1 MNSKKAHQHF
11 FERQSKKLGRQGARI
26 PRTEA
31 YGWYAAGTREEGQRG
46 IWTFYA
52 AVKAEGRRSAP
63 MDIVTA
69 CNLNC
74 PDACS
79 LRVSRDAS
87 GALRIRGNP
96 DHPFTRGFT
105 CGKIRGY
112 PRRLSRPDRIRTPLL
127 IRKGDRVPVSWDE
140 ALDLCASKIGEFR
153 KEPASIL
160 HIQGEGA
167 KGVLKSAATL
177 FFGLLGASTTR
188 GALCDSAGIA
198 ASVADFGA
206 LDMNDV
212 DDLVNARGIVN
223 WGKDL
228 SRASVHTAFLVRKA
242 RKAGARVF
250 TVSPGGDG
258 NGPFSD
264 ETLLIRPGT
273 DRFLAAAVLRLFLDR
288 GAVGPGL
295 REKCRHFDA
304 LKKILGERSPE
315 DFAGKCGVPLR
326 DVERLFAFY
335 REHRPTAALIGW
347 GLQRY
352 RFGSE
357 NVRWI
362 DALAF
367 LSGNVGIPGGG
378 SSFNVSSRRNFN
390 LDWAGSFDPAKIRS
404 FLLPE
409 IGREI
414 VGAADPPVRMLWVNG
429 TNVVNQAADASAVAR
444 AFEGVDF
451 KVVVDAFPTDTAIR
465 ADLVLPCALNLE
477 QEDIIGSFL
486 HPYVQ
491 YARPAVSPPEGCRD
505 DFSVLEELGRRLD
518 PPVLIPPREEC
529 LRRSLRSPF
538 LDVSLEEL
546 KERGFAR
553 ARRGTVA
560 FEGLRFAH
568 PDGRYRLPEAL
579 HDEPPAQAGYP
590 LSLLSLIRRDA
601 VHSQIPPEEQ
611 ECPPVVR
618 VDRKCPVLGEL
629 DLAGEIHLVSP
640 QGRMPVRLEIVDGLH
655 PLAVLYRRGDWLLCG
670 GGVNRLISAVP
681 TDQGE
686 GTAYYSQNVRLE
698 NAGRKGSRRS
708 R

>member
-1 MNSKKAHQHF
+1 
-11 FERQSKKLGRQGARI
+11 
-26 PRTEA
+26 
-31 YGWYAAGTREEGQRG
+31 
-46 IWTFYA
+46 
-52 AVKAEGRRSAP
+52 

-79 LRVSRDAS
+79 LRVSRDPS
-87 GALRIRGNP
+87 GTLTIRGNP
-96 DHPFTRGFT
+96 DHPFTRGFI
-105 CGKIRGY
+105 CGKIRAY

-127 IRKGDRVPVSWDE
+127 VRKGNRVPISWDE
-140 ALDLCASKIGEFR
+140 AFDLCASKIREFR

-167 KGVLKSAATL
+167 KGVLKSAAAL

-198 ASVADFGA
+198 AAITDFGA

-212 DDLVNARGIVN
+212 EDLANARGIVN

-228 SRASVHTAFLVRKA
+228 SRASVHTAHIVRRA
-242 RKAGARVF
+242 REGGTRVF

-273 DRFLAAAVLRLFLDR
+273 DRFLAAAVIRLLLER
-288 GAVGPGL
+288 EAVDPGL
-295 REKCRHFDA
+295 SAKCRHFGA
-304 LKKILGERSPE
+304 LRRILEDRSPE
-315 DFAGKCGVPLR
+315 DLAGACGVSLR
-326 DVERLFAFY
+326 DVERLFTFY
-335 REHRPTAALIGW
+335 REHRPAAALIGW

-367 LSGNVGIPGGG
+367 LTGNVGIPGGG
-378 SSFNVSSRRNFN
+378 SSFNVSSLRNFN
-390 LDWAGSFDPAKIRS
+390 LDWAGSFDHGKIRA

-414 VGAADPPVRMLWVNG
+414 LEAEDPPVRMLWVNG

-444 AFEGVDF
+444 AFERVDF
-451 KVVVDAFPTDTAIR
+451 KVVVEAFPTDTAIR

-491 YARPAVSPPEGCRD
+491 YARPAVPPPEGCRD
-505 DFSVLEELGRRLD
+505 DFSILEGLGKRLD
-518 PPVLIPPREEC
+518 PPVALPPREEC

-546 KERGFAR
+546 RVRGFAR
-553 ARRGTVA
+553 ARRGRVA
-560 FEGLRFAH
+560 FKGLRFAH
-568 PDGRYRLPEAL
+568 PDGKYRLPEEL
-579 HDEPPAQAGYP
+579 HDEPPAPEGYP
-590 LSLLSLIRRDA
+590 LSLLSLIRRGA
-601 VHSQIPPEEQ
+601 MHSQIPPEEQ

-618 VDRKCPVLGEL
+618 VGRECHALREL
-629 DLAGEIHLVSP
+629 DLDGEIHLVSP
-640 QGRMPVRLEIVDGLH
+640 KGRMPVRVEVVDGLH
-655 PLAVLYRRGDWLLCG
+655 PRAVVYRRGDWLLCG
-670 GGVNRLISAVP
+670 GGVNRLVSAVS
-681 TDQGE
+681 TDRGE

-698 NAGRKGSRRS
+698 NAGRKKSPGTSRTRTGVFY
-708 R
+708 